1 MAIGIKVKKA
11 PKDYYLGASK
21 FFGAP
26 TVPLAWEGDFY
37 EDEIFLCQ
45 INLED
50 IAHLDKE
57 NRLPHKGYLY
67 LFLHTQNGP
76 YDLVADVRYFDGEI
90 ELAINDFNAEVLNY
104 EKFSD
109 AYLME
114 FYQVDDDA
122 DCTRLLGEPSDWN
135 YEEKPPKLLMQFDPL
150 DSDMGF
156 LDFLDG
162 FIYFFFGKNEKDFS
176 KVFLHEE
183 FS

>member
-1 MAIGIKVKKA
+1 MIEKIEFTNS
-11 PKDYYLGASK
+11 P
-21 FFGAP
+21 P
-26 TVPLAWEGDFY
+26 R
-37 EDEIFLCQ
+37 I
-45 INLED
+45 ED
-50 IAHLDKE
+50 IPEFEMKMFAYNLMRATKKWKFARLDKE

-135 YEEKPPKLLMQFDPL
+135 YNENPPKLLMQFDPL

-162 FIYFFFGKNEKDFS
+162 FIYFFFGRDES
-176 KVFLHEE
+176 KLEE
-183 FS
+183 VYLKEEYS